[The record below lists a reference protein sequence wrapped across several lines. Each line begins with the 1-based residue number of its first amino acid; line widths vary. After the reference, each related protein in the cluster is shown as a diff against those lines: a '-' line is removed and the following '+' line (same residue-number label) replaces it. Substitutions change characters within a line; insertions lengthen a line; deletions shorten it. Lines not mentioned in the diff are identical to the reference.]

1 MAVSAE
7 DKKRVKGMGFLNN
20 RGTDRFSGRII
31 TENGVLT
38 GEQLRH
44 IGEAAERFGNGQV
57 AFTARLTVELPG
69 IAYEDIEPFRAFLA
83 EKQLETGGT
92 GNKVR
97 PVVACKGTVCV
108 FGLYDTQAMAA
119 ELHKRFYEGYG
130 RVTLPHKF
138 KIAAGGCPNNCL
150 KPDLNDVGIIGQRA
164 PAFDSELCRG
174 CKKCGV
180 SAACPIGA
188 ASLEGGALRIDGD
201 ACNNCGRCAGQ
212 CPFGANPESEVMF
225 KITLGG
231 RWGKQIRQGTA
242 LSPLFTYSEAM
253 ETVERAI
260 LLFRDLGRAGE
271 RFGSL
276 IDRLGMEETERLLL
290 APELLLRKEAILA
303 QEIGEG
309 AARWEKEHA

>member
-1 MAVSAE
+1 
-7 DKKRVKGMGFLNN
+7 
-20 RGTDRFSGRII
+20 
-31 TENGVLT
+31 
-38 GEQLRH
+38 
-44 IGEAAERFGNGQV
+44 
-57 AFTARLTVELPG
+57 
-69 IAYEDIEPFRAFLA
+69 
-83 EKQLETGGT
+83 
-92 GNKVR
+92 
-97 PVVACKGTVCV
+97 
-108 FGLYDTQAMAA
+108 
-119 ELHKRFYEGYG
+119 
-130 RVTLPHKF
+130 
-138 KIAAGGCPNNCL
+138 
-150 KPDLNDVGIIGQRA
+150 
-164 PAFDSELCRG
+164 
-174 CKKCGV
+174 
-180 SAACPIGA
+180 
-188 ASLEGGALRIDGD
+188 
-201 ACNNCGRCAGQ
+201 
-212 CPFGANPESEVMF
+212 MF